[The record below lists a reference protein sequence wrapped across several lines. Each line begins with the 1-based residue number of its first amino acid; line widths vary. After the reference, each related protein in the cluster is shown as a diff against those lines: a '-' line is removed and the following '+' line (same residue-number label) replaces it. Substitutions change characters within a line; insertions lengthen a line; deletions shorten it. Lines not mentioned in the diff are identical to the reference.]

1 MRHLREQQPCRME
14 ASYFV
19 IYSFIL
25 CLIFLLPVLP
35 ASKLSQP
42 PVILMNCV
50 PKKLRRLSLGPRG
63 GKVLA
68 GKKEQRV

>member
-1 MRHLREQQPCRME
+1 MRCLGEQQPCRVE

-35 ASKLSQP
+35 ALKLSQP
-42 PVILMNCV
+42 PAVLMNCV
-50 PKKLRRLSLGPRG
+50 PKKLKRLTLEPRG
-63 GKVLA
+63 SKVLA
-68 GKKEQRV
+68 WKKEQRV